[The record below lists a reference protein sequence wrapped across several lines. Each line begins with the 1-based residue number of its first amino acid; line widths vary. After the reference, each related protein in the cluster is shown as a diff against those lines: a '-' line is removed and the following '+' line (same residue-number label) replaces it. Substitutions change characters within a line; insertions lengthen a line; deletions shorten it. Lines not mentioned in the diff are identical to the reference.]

1 MEFKI
6 LICIN
11 TCYSPESK
19 IVHFFKRVAGSD
31 CTAEVRSLF
40 QPGPRKYI
48 FPASRVKSENNLT
61 QTDNRFHASRAATL

>member
-11 TCYSPESK
+11 TWYYPESK
-19 IVHFFKRVAGSD
+19 IVHFFKQVVGSD
-31 CTAEVRSLF
+31 STAEARSWLET
-40 QPGPRKYI
+40 GPRKYI